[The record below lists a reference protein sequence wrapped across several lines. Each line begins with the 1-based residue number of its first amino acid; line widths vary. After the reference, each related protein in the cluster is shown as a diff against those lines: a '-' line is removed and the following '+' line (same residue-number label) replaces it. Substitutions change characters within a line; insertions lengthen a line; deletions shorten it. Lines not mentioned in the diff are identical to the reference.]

1 MWCDIIYIYTYL
13 HLQIIIC
20 IWYIHALY
28 PLHHS
33 SITQQWWSWP
43 RDPAGPWRV
52 EAMRTS
58 CRTRESGKP
67 RADSVE
73 HNWLVVWN
81 INFIFPY
88 IGNVI
93 IPTDFHIFQRG
104 GSTTNQIMW
113 FNGYWMILGHYWDTI
128 NIFRCWLLEAFKGF
142 KDGFKRAVQWYCR
155 YCTLWSLWF
164 YSVKKCRD

>member
-1 MWCDIIYIYTYL
+1 MWYNIYTYL

-104 GSTTNQIMW
+104 GSTTNQIMFPLIKSCEW
-113 FNGYWMILGHYWDTI
+113 YPACPSCPGTREAK
-128 NIFRCWLLEAFKGF
+128 RCWTNG
-142 KDGFKRAVQWYCR
+142 R
-155 YCTLWSLWF
+155 
-164 YSVKKCRD
+164 SVKMVGSWICFLFSWPSMG